1 MELQVIEKAVEAAEE
16 YQAQLEHNKEGV
28 KMMQI
33 VAQFLRK
40 RKRLLYGGY
49 AINALLPD
57 KDKFYDPKKE
67 LPDFDFLTPDPLTD
81 VAELIQI
88 FIQAGYQDVEPAIGI
103 HEGTYKVF
111 VNYQGV
117 ADITLCDPTIY
128 ATLQKEAVVVDSLHV
143 CSPDYLRMNMFH
155 ELSHPAGDI
164 TRWAKVY
171 KRLLLLNKARPLKD
185 GCKLNN
191 KHSVSEQSLTSIQKS
206 KLYSRY
212 IHMVAETKE
221 IVLGIPDMEHIFRR
235 PTQAAKNRFKT
246 LKRMAAKVP
255 LLALSLSTN
264 PVESAKA
271 LITSWSEVAEGFT
284 YREIPKLG
292 ELIPER
298 VEILYEKT
306 EVVAVFFHTVACHA
320 YYEVPVG
327 QKVIHVGSIDTL
339 LNFYYAFYYGEVPY
353 INGQYAILCI
363 CQNLLNLAEDVR
375 VKGTKPWPFPPISVK
390 CLGYQPTLAELK
402 KEHRERVKNERKKKK
417 AEIAFRRSIRTK
429 LSSNQTPKTKKTRKR
444 SKTSK
449 KSKTT

>member
-1 MELQVIEKAVEAAEE
+1 MESALQVIEKAVEDAEE

-57 KDKFYDPKKE
+57 KDKFYDAKKE
-67 LPDFDFLTPDPLTD
+67 LPDFDFLSPDPLTD
-81 VAELIQI
+81 VAELMQL

-117 ADITLCDPTIY
+117 ADITLCNPTVY
-128 ATLQKEAVVVDSLHV
+128 QTLQKESVVVDSLHV
-143 CSPDYLRMNMFH
+143 CSPDYLRMNMFQ

-164 TRWAKVY
+164 TRWTKVY
-171 KRLLLLNKARPLKD
+171 KRLLLLNKARPMKNT
-185 GCKLNN
+185 CKSNSLQAPT
-191 KHSVSEQSLTSIQKS
+191 EQSLTSIQKS

-212 IHMVAETKE
+212 IQLVSETKD

-235 PTQAAKNRFKT
+235 PNQAAKYRFKT
-246 LKRMAAKVP
+246 LKRMASKVP
-255 LLALSLSTN
+255 LLTLSLSTE

-271 LITSWSEVAEGFT
+271 LTKTWSEVVGNLT
-284 YREIPKLG
+284 YREIPPIG
-292 ELIPER
+292 ELVPAR
-298 VEILYEKT
+298 VEVLHENT
-306 EVVAVFFHTVACHA
+306 EVIAVFFQTVACHA
-320 YYEVPVG
+320 YYEVLMG
-327 QKVIHVGSIDTL
+327 QKTLHVGSIDTL
-339 LNFYYAFYYGEVPY
+339 LNFYYSFYYGEIPY

-363 CQNLLNLAEDVR
+363 CQNLLNLAEDIR

-402 KEHRERVKNERKKKK
+402 KEHRERVKQERKKKK

-429 LSSNQTPKTKKTRKR
+429 LSSKTANQTKKR
-444 SKTSK
+444 SRISSK
-449 KSKTT
+449 KAKNT